1 MTAVWPVTLGSS
13 CWYETM
19 QLQTHSLFPFSYF
32 WKTKQNQNKK
42 PPAVLL
48 VHRKK
53 LGSTGTYLA
62 DSVMVEQLW
71 KNIPKIYYHLA
82 NLENTILLVTNNC
95 HARVQLLSARILRW
109 YMKHCTSKTRVPTWT
124 SYNPKV
130 IPQSLGKEM
139 MNIQVSHSPAP
150 QISCYEH
157 L

>member
-53 LGSTGTYLA
+53 LGSTYLA
-62 DSVMVEQLW
+62 DSVMVEQPW
-71 KNIPKIYYHLA
+71 KSIPKIYYHLA

-95 HARVQLLSARILRW
+95 HARVQLPSARILRW